1 MSYRAC
7 TVALTL
13 FACLCLAPVSSALA
27 QAIDLW
33 TVTNVAVDATAVS
46 PSAAKENALAK
57 GRQKAWTDVFRRL
70 TPTAE
75 WSSQPPV
82 ADLELEPLV
91 KSFDISGEKHSST
104 RYLATVTY
112 VFIAAG
118 VRAQLRKQGV
128 RYSESTS
135 KPVLFIALSGTAWQ
149 PESPWGHAWILQS
162 RRGRLVPVAVPAG
175 DGQDMAT
182 LAAVSSAA
190 DWGIVRPLAD
200 RYGAGSVMVASASS
214 KATGGIQVSMIHI
227 KPEGRVQK
235 NSSFARQGT
244 EDDSALTLRA
254 AGMIADS
261 LQEDWKRTTS
271 VDFASQ
277 TSIML
282 VIPFRGLADWISI
295 RKSLDATRLIQRV
308 SVDEMDMST
317 AWVHLD
323 YVGKIEQLQT
333 ALAQSN
339 IFLTP
344 DDKGNWT
351 LSRNASNAAASSPN
365 PVVP

>member
-7 TVALTL
+7 TVALTVL
-13 FACLCLAPVSSALA
+13 ATLCLAPVSTALA

-33 TVTNVAVDATAVS
+33 TVTNVAVDATAAS
-46 PSAAKENALAK
+46 PSAAKETALAK
-57 GRQKAWTDVFRRL
+57 GRQKAWTEVFHRL
-70 TPTAE
+70 TPAAE
-75 WSSQPPV
+75 WTSQPPSTDV
-82 ADLELEPLV
+82 ELEPLV

-112 VFIAAG
+112 VFNAAG
-118 VRAQLRKQGV
+118 VRMQLRKQGV
-128 RYSESTS
+128 QYSESTA
-135 KPVLFIALSGTAWQ
+135 KPVLIIALSGAAWQ
-149 PESPWGHAWILQS
+149 PESPWGHAWATQS
-162 RRGRLVPVAVPAG
+162 RHGRLVPVAVPVG
-175 DGQDMAT
+175 DTQDMAT

-200 RYGAGSVMVASASS
+200 RYGAGSVLLASLVS
-214 KATGGIQVSMIHI
+214 KGANIQVSMTHI
-227 KPEGRVQK
+227 KPDGRTQK
-235 NSSFARQGT
+235 SGSYTRKVA
-244 EDDSALTLRA
+244 EDDTTLTMRA
-254 AGMIADS
+254 AGTIADS

-271 VDFASQ
+271 VDFGSQ
-277 TSIML
+277 TSMML
-282 VIPFRGLADWISI
+282 AVPFRGLADWISI

-317 AWVHLD
+317 AWIRLD

-333 ALAQSN
+333 ALAQAN
-339 IFLTP
+339 IFLNA